1 MPIPVVL
8 TYNAR
13 EDVERCLESLVR
25 FTPSTV
31 PIVVADDC
39 STDPHLIESIR
50 EIAANQ
56 DSTIHLVRQEKNLG
70 FVGNSNFVFTAT
82 APNDVILINSD
93 VMVGPE
99 WYERICDAA
108 TSSNLIATV
117 SVLTNYGTML
127 SVPYRNLPM
136 SELYG
141 ALSVEEIARRVA
153 TGSQK
158 IRPTITCGVGH
169 CLYVTRRALNRVG
182 LFDPIFGIGYGEEVD
197 FSLRAVSLGFKN
209 ICADDV
215 FVFHRGQG
223 SFGSISAE
231 RKESGFELVEQRHP
245 WYPDWNYA
253 EMVSEQ
259 TPFAASLLIAKASIA
274 GIDVGMNASML
285 SGAFTGTQRAIT
297 ESFLPLASHPKV
309 ASLSVFVQPDQLENC
324 RAQWSHPK
332 LRFADVTVS
341 QGRVADV
348 MIQPCQFSNYENLN
362 WVLQS
367 APRFVVFMLDTIA
380 YDNPSYF
387 DHIKDYFVYT
397 DVVEYS
403 LSLTHGVAFL
413 SEFVEREMR
422 AKGLLSSAVPS
433 RVVGAAATTEETN
446 FESSEPPATPFLLF
460 FGQPFLHKSRD
471 FAIEVFMRL
480 RERGFNGEL
489 KLAGPT
495 PISGTSVTRE
505 QSLIATNPEIANAI
519 VDLGSVSEEQR
530 RQLLRQASLVLYPS
544 TVEGF
549 GIIPLEAANFGTPT
563 LATRQGS
570 LDEVLP
576 VDIPTIDEF
585 DVDDTVAKI
594 ESLLSDPEAT
604 KAMTASLQRAS
615 QHYSWNQVADN
626 FVDLIQDTI
635 NAPAPLAARTLDRRL
650 VVNHR
655 FPGIFFAHGGAAT
668 PEAGGLRHQVA
679 RHPVVN
685 KLFPV
690 GSARRKAAVKTAK
703 SIKRIFSRA
712 ESG

>member
-13 EDVERCLESLVR
+13 EDVERCLESIVR

-99 WYERICDAA
+99 WYERLCDAA
-108 TSSNLIATV
+108 SSSNLIATV
-117 SVLTNYGTML
+117 SVLTNHGTML
-127 SVPYRNLPM
+127 SVPYRNLPL

-153 TGSQK
+153 ASSRK
-158 IRPTITCGVGH
+158 IRPSLTCGVGH

-182 LFDPIFGIGYGEEVD
+182 FFDPIFGIGYGEEVD
-197 FSLRAVSLGFKN
+197 FSLRAISLGFKN

-215 FVFHRGQG
+215 FVFHRGEG
-223 SFGSISAE
+223 SFGSVAGD
-231 RKESGFELVEQRHP
+231 RKESGSALVEERHP
-245 WYPDWNYA
+245 WYADLNYA
-253 EMVSEQ
+253 ELVSEQ
-259 TPFAASLLIAKASIA
+259 TPLATSILIAKTSIT

-285 SGAFTGTQRAIT
+285 SGAFTGTQRTIT
-297 ESFLPLASHPKV
+297 ELFLPLASHAEI

-324 RAQWSHPK
+324 RKQWSHPK
-332 LRFADVTVS
+332 LRFADITAS

-348 MIQPCQFSNYENLN
+348 MIQPCQFSNYENLT
-362 WVLQS
+362 WVRQS
-367 APRFVVFMLDTIA
+367 APRFVTFMLDTIA

-387 DHIKDYFVYT
+387 DHLTDYFVYA
-397 DVVEYS
+397 DVIDYS
-403 LSLTHGVAFL
+403 MSLTHGVAFL
-413 SEFVEREMR
+413 SEFIERETR
-422 AKGLLSSAVPS
+422 AQGLFTSAVPS
-433 RVVGAAATTEETN
+433 RVVGAAATTEEIDAQTA
-446 FESSEPPATPFLLF
+446 EPASTPFLLF
-460 FGQPFLHKSRD
+460 FGQPFKHKSRD
-471 FAIEVFMRL
+471 FAIEVFIRL
-480 RERGFNGEL
+480 RQRGFSGEL

-495 PISGTSVTRE
+495 PISGTSVESE
-505 QSLIATNPEIANAI
+505 QSLLAAYPDIAKSIT
-519 VDLGSVSEEQR
+519 DLGPISEEQR
-530 RQLLRQASLVLYPS
+530 RMLLRQASLVLYPS

-576 VDIPTIDEF
+576 TDIPTIPDF
-585 DVDDTVAKI
+585 DVDTTVDLV
-594 ESLLSDPEAT
+594 ESLLANPTALNE
-604 KAMTASLQRAS
+604 MTASLQRAS
-615 QHYSWNQVADN
+615 AQYSWKHVADN
-626 FVDLIQDTI
+626 FVELMQEVIAT
-635 NAPAPLAARTLDRRL
+635 PAPMAMRVLERQL

-690 GSARRKAAVKTAK
+690 GSARRKAAVKAAK